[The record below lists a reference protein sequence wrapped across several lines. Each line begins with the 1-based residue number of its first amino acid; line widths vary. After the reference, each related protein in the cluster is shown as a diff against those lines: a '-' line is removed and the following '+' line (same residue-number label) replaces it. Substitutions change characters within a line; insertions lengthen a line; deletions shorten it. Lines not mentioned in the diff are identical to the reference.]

1 MDYQFNKKR
10 QVSSDNKPTGR
21 GVLNRIFTPTG
32 IAFWT
37 VVAISYLGD
46 RAFHVLSFIYGYAH
60 DLIYGTPSP
69 IEPYTDILAVT
80 GFILITAL
88 LMHKKTK
95 LVDSLAVSLATVIAS
110 IASFE
115 FTWDFLFLVNR
126 PVTSWFGFPGSFWLY
141 VFAFN
146 SITAIWFIGIR
157 YWKFRW
163 YTWLAVLSYPI
174 SFIIWYLLGYPQP
187 WYTFR
192 ISEAYL
198 LNVAVKIFSFV
209 AFLSPVLTFALSK
222 K

>member
-1 MDYQFNKKR
+1 MVDYQLNDNDGLP
-10 QVSSDNKPTGR
+10 SDNRIRR
-21 GVLNRIFTPTG
+21 GMASRLITPTG
-32 IAFWT
+32 IAFWV
-37 VVAISYLGD
+37 VVAISYFGD
-46 RAFHVLSFIYGYAH
+46 RALHVLTFMYGYAH
-60 DLIYGTPSP
+60 DLFFGTPSP
-69 IEPYTDILAVT
+69 IEPYTDILAISSV
-80 GFILITAL
+80 ILITVL
-88 LMHKKTK
+88 LIIKKARII
-95 LVDSLAVSLATVIAS
+95 DSIAVALATVVAS

-115 FTWDFLFLVNR
+115 FTWDFLFLVNS
-126 PVTSWFGFPGSFWLY
+126 PISSWFGFPGSFWLH

-163 YTWLAVLSYPI
+163 YTWLAVLSYPL

-187 WYTFR
+187 WYSFK

-198 LNVAVKIFSFV
+198 LNVAVKIFSFI

>member
-46 RAFHVLSFIYGYAH
+46 RVFHVLSFIYGYAH

-115 FTWDFLFLVNR
+115 FIWDFLFLVNR
-126 PVTSWFGFPGSFWLY
+126 PVT
-141 VFAFN
+141 
-146 SITAIWFIGIR
+146 
-157 YWKFRW
+157 
-163 YTWLAVLSYPI
+163 
-174 SFIIWYLLGYPQP
+174 
-187 WYTFR
+187 
-192 ISEAYL
+192 
-198 LNVAVKIFSFV
+198 
-209 AFLSPVLTFALSK
+209 
-222 K
+222 

>member
-1 MDYQFNKKR
+1 MAEWIRNINFL

-37 VVAISYLGD
+37 VLAISYLGD
-46 RAFHVLSFIYGYAH
+46 RAFHVLSFIFGYAH

-88 LMHKKTK
+88 LMHKKKK

-115 FTWDFLFLVNR
+115 FT
-126 PVTSWFGFPGSFWLY
+126 
-141 VFAFN
+141 
-146 SITAIWFIGIR
+146 
-157 YWKFRW
+157 
-163 YTWLAVLSYPI
+163 
-174 SFIIWYLLGYPQP
+174 
-187 WYTFR
+187 
-192 ISEAYL
+192 
-198 LNVAVKIFSFV
+198 
-209 AFLSPVLTFALSK
+209 
-222 K
+222 